1 MFNIFYIQNIIVIIP
16 LVHILFKTYV
26 TRKLLNFI
34 NSFKILMTNKILILI
49 FILIIKKSVEKKLEN
64 ITKIQIFL
72 YKIIY

>member
-49 FILIIKKSVEKKLEN
+49 FILIIKNQLRKKLEN